1 MQAKGILVHWALVA
15 LGLGQKVKNVEISKE
30 DGFGHF
36 SLEICGDFSDL
47 RNLKANLVNND
58 RIEPCV
64 ISDSCDEKIFCD
76 ATPGEGIF
84 QVIKKH
90 SLRFLLILNDK

>member
-1 MQAKGILVHWALVA
+1 MQPKGILVHWALVA

-36 SLEICGDFSDL
+36 ALEICGDFSDL
-47 RNLKANLVNND
+47 RNLRANLVNND
-58 RIEPCV
+58 KSEPCV
-64 ISDSCDEKIFCD
+64 ISDSCDEKIYCD

-84 QVIKKH
+84 QVRKKTFFNSH
-90 SLRFLLILNDK
+90 ACGVRY